1 MRVTVNGRPTQLAG
15 RVTVADL
22 VARRVGDMRRPGVAV
37 ALNGRVLPRG
47 AWPGTQLSDGD
58 AVEVLTA
65 SQGG

>member
-1 MRVTVNGRPTQLAG
+1 VKVTVNGRPTQLAG
-15 RVTVADL
+15 GETVADL
-22 VARRVGDMRRPGVAV
+22 VARRVGDPRRPGVAV

-58 AVEVLTA
+58 AVELLTA